1 MSGSLA
7 CMTKTTESSTGP
19 AQLTRFEAADLL
31 GVSVSRLAQLRR
43 AGEIQQRRV
52 SGTRRV
58 YYLRAD
64 ILALKARRETTVV
77 TS

>member
-1 MSGSLA
+1 MSE
-7 CMTKTTESSTGP
+7 TKTTEP
-19 AQLTRFEAADLL
+19 LRPDDQLTRNQAAGIL

-52 SGTRRV
+52 VGSNRV

-64 ILALKARRETTVV
+64 IDKLKARRETTVV